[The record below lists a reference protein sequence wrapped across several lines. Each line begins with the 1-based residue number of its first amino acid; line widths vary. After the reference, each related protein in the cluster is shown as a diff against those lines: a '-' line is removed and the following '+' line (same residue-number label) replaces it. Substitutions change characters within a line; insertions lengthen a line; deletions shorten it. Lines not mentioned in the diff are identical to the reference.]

1 MHGEGTR
8 SLLKM
13 RGEQVRLQR
22 GGSNLS
28 VASRKDESQ
37 RFRPASADEPRN
49 PNYSHSMTCR
59 RIHQARHGDIYL
71 YKY

>member
-13 RGEQVRLQR
+13 RRTGTASA

-49 PNYSHSMTCR
+49 PNYTVT
-59 RIHQARHGDIYL
+59 Q
-71 YKY
+71 